1 MKHIALIFSLFLG
14 RSLFAQDQPKV
25 VQFSGFVMT
34 SDSLQAVPYTHVT
47 IPKRGRVA
55 SANNEGYFSFAAEA
69 GDTLYFTCIGFKPS
83 VHILP
88 KEMDKDKYAV
98 IQLMTKTEYYL
109 KGTVIYPWGDRDGF
123 IKAFRD
129 LRLPKDDLQR
139 AEDNMDP
146 QMLAALAQQ
155 LQPNGAEASSAALR
169 GNAIQKSYFG
179 QRPANNLMNPFAWY
193 DLYKAAKNGDLKV
206 KTKSTLPPLK
216 D

>member
-1 MKHIALIFSLFLG
+1 MKHIALVFSLFLG
-14 RSLFAQDQPKV
+14 GSLFAQDQPKV

-34 SDSLQAVPYTHVT
+34 SDSLQAVPYTYVT

-83 VHILP
+83 IHILP
-88 KEMDKDKYAV
+88 VEMDKDKYAV

-139 AEDNMDP
+139 AEENMDP

-206 KTKSTLPPLK
+206 KTKSDLPPLK